1 MKKFGLLICGL
12 LYLACGSGDTDRD
25 VQVTAPV
32 SVVEV
37 RHRSIEEFVVT
48 TGTAKAIK
56 DATLKSETSGYY
68 KRCLNSRTHRPFVL
82 GDAVSKG
89 QVVIELENPEQ
100 LNNIKLES
108 QKLNLDI
115 SQREFEKQQSL
126 YDKGGV
132 TLREL
137 KDAERTFIEA
147 KYNYE
152 NAIIAVAKLKITAPF
167 NGVIVDLPYFTENTL
182 VAANTTLVQIM
193 DYAKMYMETNLPG
206 KELERIKPMQTCRI
220 MNYALPKDTLVGRIS
235 QVSPA
240 LDADTRAFKGTV
252 EIDNPSLLLR
262 PGMFVKS
269 EIIVARKDSALVI
282 AKDVILA
289 RQRGKTVFVVE
300 KGAAEERIIVTGI
313 ENPDV
318 VEVVSGLK
326 ADDRLVVKGFETLQ
340 NQSKVKIIR

>member
-1 MKKFGLLICGL
+1 MKKYGLLIFVM
-12 LYLACGSGDTDRD
+12 LYMACSSSESDRD
-25 VQVTAPV
+25 LQVTAPV
-32 SVVEV
+32 SVEEV
-37 RHRSIEEFVVT
+37 RHRSIEEFVIT

-56 DATLKSETSGYY
+56 EATLKSETSGDY
-68 KRCLNSRTHRPFVL
+68 KRCLNPATRRPYAL
-82 GDAVSKG
+82 GDAVRKG
-89 QVVIELENPEQ
+89 QVIIELDNPEQ
-100 LNNIKLES
+100 LNTIKIES

-152 NAIIAVAKLKITAPF
+152 NAILAVAKLKITAPF
-167 NGVIVDLPYFTENTL
+167 NGVIVDLPYYTEGTM
-182 VAANTTLVQIM
+182 VAANTVMVQLM
-193 DYAKMYMETNLPG
+193 DYARMYMETNLPG
-206 KELERIKPMQTCRI
+206 KELERIKPLQSCRV
-220 MNYALPKDTLVGRIS
+220 MNYALPKDTLSGRIA

-240 LDADTRAFKGTV
+240 LDPDTRAFKGTL
-252 EIDNPSLLLR
+252 EIDNPALLLR
-262 PGMFVKS
+262 PGMFVKC
-269 EIIVARKDSALVI
+269 EIVVARKDSALVI

-300 KGAAEERIIVTGI
+300 KGAAEERILVTGI

-326 ADDRLVVKGFETLQ
+326 ANDRLIVKGFETLQ